1 MPSTKRGLWESVY
14 YAIVQSKTLTV
25 STCAYLPGERIH
37 IDKILGA
44 FLEAA
49 GMMELRNN
57 LAYCIH
63 ELAGNAKKANMK
75 RLYFQEKT
83 LDILDPVDYARG
95 MEGFKSET
103 TEQIA
108 YYLKKLKENGLYVK
122 FQFRKLKR
130 GVRISIRNNSQLTPS
145 EQRRIGEKLAIAS
158 RYSCLAEAYSTTED
172 SAEGAGLGI
181 VMMLF
186 MLKNLGFS
194 QSSFSIRVSAGET
207 IATLSLEVPAA
218 AASEIEEPA
227 HTASA

>member
-1 MPSTKRGLWESVY
+1 MAARKRGLWESVY

-25 STCAYLPGERIH
+25 STFTYLPRERVH

-49 GMMELRNN
+49 EMNDLRNN

-75 RLYFQEKT
+75 RLYFLEKK
-83 LDILDPVDYARG
+83 LDILNPTDYARG
-95 MEGFKSET
+95 METFKAET
-103 TEQIA
+103 TDRIA
-108 YYLKKLKENGLYVK
+108 HFLTRLRESGLYVK
-122 FQFRKLKR
+122 FQFRKLRR
-130 GVRISIRNNSQLTPS
+130 GVRIVIRNNSLLTPA
-145 EQRRIGEKLAIAS
+145 EQQRIEQKLAIA
-158 RYSCLAEAYSTTED
+158 RNYTCLADAYSTTED
-172 SAEGAGLGI
+172 GAEGAGLGI

-194 QSSFSIRVSAGET
+194 EDSFSIRVSGGET
-207 IATLSLEVPAA
+207 LATLSLIAPASA
-218 AASEIEEPA
+218 GTEAVE